1 MALLMIFL
9 ILTIS
14 SLMIWK
20 GSDWVTDSL
29 IPVAKKLGTSYIAVT
44 TLLVSF
50 TLSVPEIFSAVY
62 SYMSGHLEIGLGVIV
77 GSVVIN
83 IGLTVGLSAAIK
95 PLVVDKMVVIRD
107 GIFLITIALIVMVFG
122 SDLEYQRTEGIVLLL
137 LFIPYFLN
145 VWFTERARTERN
157 KEAKVLEIEENLQRI
172 GEQGKTFLKLK
183 PSLFSFILGEA
194 MLFLG
199 SYLFSASL
207 IDLSK
212 VVSIPDMLIGVV
224 IGAIGTEIPN
234 IAAAIQGTMK
244 GYKDVALTETFGS
257 NIFTLLI
264 TLGIFILLSPFKIP
278 AKIFYFDMV
287 WMIAIH
293 ALMILFIF
301 KGYKFKEESITRIEG
316 FILVGFW
323 VCLVIANYIFF
334 TFAMPV
340 SQTSGRRA
348 A

>member
-1 MALLMIFL
+1 MGIIIIFL
-9 ILTIS
+9 ILVFS

-62 SYMSGHLEIGLGVIV
+62 SFMSGHLEIGLGVIV

-83 IGLTVGLSAAIK
+83 IGLTIGLSAAIK
-95 PLVVDKMVVIRD
+95 PLVIDKFVVIRD
-107 GIFLITIALIVMVFG
+107 GFFLITIALIVMVFG
-122 SDLEYQRTEGIVLLL
+122 SDLQYQRTEGIVLLL

-145 VWFTERARTERN
+145 VWFMEQARSEKK
-157 KEAKVLEIEENLQRI
+157 KEEKVLEIEENLERI
-172 GEQGKTFLKLK
+172 GEQSKKFLKLK
-183 PSLFSFILGEA
+183 PSVWTFLLGEFL
-194 MLFLG
+194 LFLG
-199 SYLFSASL
+199 SYLFSSSL
-207 IDLSK
+207 INLSDL
-212 VVSIPDMLIGVV
+212 INLPDMLIGVV

-244 GYKDVALTETFGS
+244 GYKDVAIAETFGS

-264 TLGIFILLSPFKIP
+264 TLGIFILLSPFTIP
-278 AKIFYFDMV
+278 PKIFYFDMV

-293 ALMILFIF
+293 VLMLLFIF
-301 KGYKFKEESITRIEG
+301 KGYRFKEESITRMEG
-316 FILVGFW
+316 FILIGFW
-323 VCLVIANYIFF
+323 ICIVLANYFF
-334 TFAMPV
+334 F
-340 SQTSGRRA
+340 
-348 A
+348 